1 MATGHCIPQLALNY
15 ASTPQLSMGLMRS
28 VNVGAARRLQ
38 TQVRSVLCA
47 NGKQAQP
54 GLFRS
59 AAWG

>member
-1 MATGHCIPQLALNY
+1 
-15 ASTPQLSMGLMRS
+15 MGLMRS